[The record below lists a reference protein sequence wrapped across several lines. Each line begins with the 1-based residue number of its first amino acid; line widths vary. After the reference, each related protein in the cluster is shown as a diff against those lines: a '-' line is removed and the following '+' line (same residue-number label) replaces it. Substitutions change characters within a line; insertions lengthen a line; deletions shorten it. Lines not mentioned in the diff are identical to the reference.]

1 MKSRSVRTLAVLAS
15 VGLIVGAFAAAPADA
30 AKKKKKKKGVSCAT
44 FTPGMEEAAEAEVV
58 KITPAASEDK
68 PVVIEYEH
76 GPAGPSIPI
85 VGHPGLTESLYFN
98 IQLYGS
104 SDKGLWIKQE
114 FSDRHDLDLYL
125 YNEAGDEVTHSG
137 GFNTLPQAYDSD
149 GNATENSEN
158 IPGYPGEQCAGY
170 TIQSTAYLTPGT
182 DVTLSIWYGD
192 ITEDWTKP

>member
-15 VGLIVGAFAAAPADA
+15 AGLIVGAFAAGPADA
-30 AKKKKKKKGVSCAT
+30 AKKKKKPKTLTCDT

-58 KITPAASEDK
+58 KITPAATEEN

-76 GPAGPSIPI
+76 GMAGPSIPL
-85 VGHPGLTESLYFN
+85 VGHPGLTESQYFN
-98 IQLYGS
+98 IQLYGAPNT
-104 SDKGLWIKQE
+104 GLWLKQE

-125 YNEAGDEVTHSG
+125 FNEAGEEVAHSG

-158 IPGYPGEQCAGY
+158 IPGYPGDQCAGY
-170 TIQSTAYLTPGT
+170 TIESIAYLTPGT
-182 DVTLSIWYGD
+182 DVKLSIWYGEVTD
-192 ITEDWTKP
+192 SYSKP